1 MEKLSF
7 RDDRG
12 ASNFLRTSAPPERRE
27 AINLGHGLIASR
39 EPTGLVSLQTRVRR
53 RGDKNARRVTLGT
66 FKHPGSAQIS
76 MTITEARAALAAVR
90 QMAESGSDPTLEK
103 RRQATAV
110 ESVATLSRLVETYLA
125 RRRPDLAPKS
135 YIQERD
141 ALATLQR
148 LLGDPMLGDI
158 RPRDVG
164 AVLNAE
170 ATRLRRAGRTGRSA
184 NVILGATRRLFK
196 RAAGWGI
203 IDAIDP
209 TVGLTRPAKDRPR
222 ERILHDP
229 LLLPDRLDRGWNET
243 GILAWGLMHGDLPL
257 EPDARA
263 ALRLV
268 QLLGFR
274 AAEVAALEWRGVQ
287 LEDDLPTITV
297 TMSKTR
303 AGLRTLPLPPCAVSI
318 MIELRA
324 RKVGD
329 ETFVFPA
336 RAGAARAPHVHPE
349 SLTRAL
355 RRSLPNL
362 GLEHATLH
370 DLRRTTLS
378 GLGELGH
385 EGGIANRIAGHEGP
399 SVMERHY
406 DRSSRLPAMA
416 RALDQWAAHVA
427 AVAALAAPPIA
438 NPARE
443 A

>member
-1 MEKLSF
+1 MDKLSF

-12 ASNFLRTSAPPERRE
+12 ATNFLRTAAPPERRE
-27 AINLGHGLIASR
+27 AINLGHGLIACR
-39 EPTGLVSLQTRVRR
+39 EPTGLVSLQTRIRR
-53 RGDKNARRVTLGT
+53 RGDKNARRITLGT
-66 FKHPGSAQIS
+66 FKRPDSAQIV
-76 MTITEARAALAAVR
+76 MTLAEARAALAAVR
-90 QMAESGSDPTLEK
+90 QTIDNGGDPMLEK
-103 RRQATAV
+103 RRQTSA
-110 ESVATLSRLVETYLA
+110 VATVGTLSVLVQTYLA
-125 RRRPDLAPKS
+125 RRQPDLAPKS

-148 LLGDPMLGDI
+148 LLGDPMLSDI
-158 RPRDVG
+158 RPKDIG
-164 AVLNAE
+164 AVLTSE

-184 NVILGATRRLFK
+184 NVILGATRRMFK
-196 RAAGWGI
+196 LAMGWGL

-209 TVGLTRPAKDRPR
+209 SAGLARPAKDRPR

-229 LLLPDRLDRGWNET
+229 ILLPDRLDRGRNET
-243 GILAWGLMHGDLPL
+243 GVLAWGLMHGDLPL
-257 EPDARA
+257 EPDVRA

-268 QLLGFR
+268 QVLGLR
-274 AAEVAALEWRGVQ
+274 ALEAASLEWRGVQ
-287 LEDDLPTITV
+287 LEDDLPTITL
-297 TMSKTR
+297 TRSKTR
-303 AGLRTLPLPPCAVSI
+303 AGLRTLPLPPCACSI
-318 MIELRA
+318 LIELRA

-355 RRSLPNL
+355 RRTLQNL
-362 GLEHATLH
+362 GLQHATLH

-378 GLGELGH
+378 GLGELGF
-385 EGGIANRIAGHEGP
+385 EGGIANRIAGHEGT

-406 DRSSRLPAMA
+406 DRSNRLQAMA
-416 RALDQWAAHVA
+416 RALGEWADHVN